1 MRLGRVVGKLW
12 CSVKDESLNGRKL
25 LVIQPITDDGK
36 DAGQA
41 LVALDAIG
49 AGAGETIYWCRGRE
63 AALAFLPDL
72 VGSDA
77 SVVGIVDTLNASAAA
92 APHEGAR

>member
-12 CSVKDESLNGRKL
+12 CSVKDESLEGRKL

-36 DAGQA
+36 NTGQE

-63 AALAFLPDL
+63 AALAFLPDQ

-77 SVVGIVDTLNASAAA
+77 SVVGIVDTLNASAAS
-92 APHEGAR
+92 PQERIR